1 MVKLWILACA
11 GLFYLSSMVFAQ
23 GFPWWLQGPIPTAGY
38 FRVETAYAT
47 NATTTVFR
55 VYGEPVTN
63 MVNNGRTV
71 SVYLAIS
78 PYASNWVAA
87 NSNMVWTMTN
97 NWPWVT
103 STISWTSNGYV
114 SLSNSWF
121 GSTAYQIDAVATQA
135 WWLAAVNSNGAAI
148 TETDPIF
155 TNIPVVVWS
164 NPVTSA
170 ANYVTNGG
178 ATGLVYDVA
187 TWYDTTNRIQ
197 HARTNDFG
205 GGGSASIPSGTLVI
219 TNTGSAGDVATW
231 DGGSPSGVQTG
242 YWGAAGSA
250 ASSYFEV
257 RGDGHVVF
265 KSVLVS
271 DVYFT
276 TNAQGWVVFK

>member
-97 NWPWVT
+97 NWTWVT

-178 ATGLVYDVA
+178 ATVNGQVVSNGAAIVVSNGAAITETDP
-187 TWYDTTNRIQ
+187 I
-197 HARTNDFG
+197 F
-205 GGGSASIPSGTLVI
+205 
-219 TNTGSAGDVATW
+219 TNTPVVVWSNPVT
-231 DGGSPSGVQTG
+231 
-242 YWGAAGSA
+242 SA

>member
-205 GGGSASIPSGTLVI
+205 GSGSASIPSGTLVI

-242 YWGAAGSA
+242 YWGTAGSA

-265 KSVLVS
+265 KNVLVS